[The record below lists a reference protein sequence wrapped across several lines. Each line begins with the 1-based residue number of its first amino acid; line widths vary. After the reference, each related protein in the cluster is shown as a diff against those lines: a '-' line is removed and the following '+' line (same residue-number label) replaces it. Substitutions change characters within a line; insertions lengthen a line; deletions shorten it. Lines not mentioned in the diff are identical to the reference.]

1 MSEGEVA
8 QLRRDIAALSAK
20 ADTQHTANQKDRE
33 ADRRVFQEAMQQQ
46 RDDFQVAINKQFL
59 EHVALETKVE
69 VGNTLL
75 RLAVGTGQAGEGR
88 VGVLERTVETLKQF
102 RWQTL
107 AIISFLLLLAE
118 NLRDF
123 FKH

>member
-20 ADTQHTANQKDRE
+20 SDTQHDANQRDRE
-33 ADRRVFQEAMQQQ
+33 ADRKIFQAAMQQQ
-46 RDDFQVAINKQFL
+46 RDDFQKAINAQFL

-75 RLAVGTGQAGEGR
+75 RLAVGSGQAGEGR
-88 VGVLERTVETLKQF
+88 VGVLEKTVETLKQF

-107 AIISFLLLLAE
+107 AIISLLLLMAE
-118 NLRDF
+118 NLKDF
-123 FKH
+123 IKH

>member
-8 QLRRDIAALSAK
+8 QLRRDIASLSAK
-20 ADTQHTANQKDRE
+20 ADTQHEANQKDRE
-33 ADRRVFQEAMQQQ
+33 ADRKIFQAAMQQQ
-46 RDDFQVAINKQFL
+46 RDDFQKAINAQFL

-75 RLAVGTGQAGEGR
+75 RLAVGSGQAGEGR
-88 VGVLERTVETLKQF
+88 VGVLEKTVETLKQF

-118 NLRDF
+118 NLKDF